1 MGVLGL
7 LTGLT
12 AISTGGSKVEKAK
25 GPPINAQSP
34 DEESFIKYVFT
45 DAMLA
50 NASFFYEVQSFL
62 TLCRDFLKNAE
73 GGEKSIAEQAKAA
86 VKH

>member
-1 MGVLGL
+1 MELQLAMGVLGL

-34 DEESFIKYVFT
+34 DEESFIKYVLA
-45 DAMLA
+45 DAHA
-50 NASFFYEVQSFL
+50 A
-62 TLCRDFLKNAE
+62 KH
-73 GGEKSIAEQAKAA
+73 SILSRIQ
-86 VKH
+86 

>member
-34 DEESFIKYVFT
+34 DEESFIKYVLT
-45 DAMLA
+45 DILLA
-50 NASFFYEVQSFL
+50 ESHNASRRECIL
-62 TLCRDFLKNAE
+62 
-73 GGEKSIAEQAKAA
+73 I
-86 VKH
+86 

>member
-34 DEESFIKYVFT
+34 DEETFIKYVYLHSLLTICFIP
-45 DAMLA
+45 
-50 NASFFYEVQSFL
+50 YEIESIL
-62 TLCRDFLKNAE
+62 T
-73 GGEKSIAEQAKAA
+73 
-86 VKH
+86 